1 MLYEDGR
8 GGPKDAAEAVAW
20 YKIAIRGGA
29 AAAEKYLNLLSAK
42 LDAATLA
49 EGNRRYD
56 AEAPSI
62 PMKPSLEPER
72 RPPQTAAG
80 EKTEPT
86 PAPQRKASA
95 AAARP
100 EPQPGA
106 RRQASAETG
115 AAPELA
121 QIQRLLNSFGYD
133 PGPAD
138 GQPRAKTTNA
148 IRIFQREAGLAV
160 DGRANAE
167 LLDYMKKLS
176 GQP

>member
-29 AAAEKYLNLLSAK
+29 AAAEKYLSVLSAK
-42 LDAATLA
+42 LDPATLA

-62 PMKPSLEPER
+62 PLKPSLEPDR

-80 EKTEPT
+80 EKPEPT
-86 PAPQRKASA
+86 PTPARKAGA
-95 AAARP
+95 ATAQP

-106 RRQASAETG
+106 KRQARAEPG
-115 AAPELA
+115 AAAELA
-121 QIQRLLNSFGYD
+121 QFQRLLNSFGY
-133 PGPAD
+133 GA
-138 GQPRAKTTNA
+138 A
-148 IRIFQREAGLAV
+148 
-160 DGRANAE
+160 
-167 LLDYMKKLS
+167 
-176 GQP
+176 